1 MTVRHIGRTVDSE
14 KKVSIVFPCFVKD
27 IKATNTGIGFLF
39 WFSVVISYQLH
50 GLGQGEAKRKMA
62 FDFVSIM
69 LSSDTGWNLGSAF
82 LQCVQRGCS
91 DWWGGRGSGLTSV
104 SVRGRAHWAQEP
116 LGGGA
121 SLWHGLLIGLSS
133 VAELGLTLKRGG
145 MGVSSNFRE
154 LNSSCDTPGGISSF
168 SWGGKW

>member
-69 LSSDTGWNLGSAF
+69 LTSDTGWI
-82 LQCVQRGCS
+82 
-91 DWWGGRGSGLTSV
+91 
-104 SVRGRAHWAQEP
+104 WAQRSCSVFNVDA
-116 LGGGA
+116 LTGGED
-121 SLWHGLLIGLSS
+121 
-133 VAELGLTLKRGG
+133 VAVG
-145 MGVSSNFRE
+145 
-154 LNSSCDTPGGISSF
+154 
-168 SWGGKW
+168 